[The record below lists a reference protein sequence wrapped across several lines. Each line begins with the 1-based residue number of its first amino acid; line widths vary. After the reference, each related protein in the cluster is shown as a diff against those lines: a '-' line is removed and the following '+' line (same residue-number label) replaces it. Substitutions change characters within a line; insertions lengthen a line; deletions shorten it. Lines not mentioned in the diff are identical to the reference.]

1 MSNQVV
7 NSELSFIA
15 CGGAGINMAMLLKT
29 SGLSASVT
37 NASYIAIDASGNNR
51 LKPELNIP
59 LFRVPAPKGG
69 TPNEKEAQG
78 SGKVMGANYEEAIP
92 FVDQTLTQNRPK
104 GVVVVL
110 CSGAGGSGSMLAL
123 LTVRWLKQQGYK
135 GVVVAIITDH
145 TTQVEMENS
154 LKTVHSL
161 LLQTGPNLLNAAIPY
176 MEFRNEAGKTRG
188 QIDRALINK
197 ISLLSLYATRENE
210 EQDISDLLEI
220 LDYSKNYKVA
230 PTLSHISFYDEPA
243 KFKGKTPVAH
253 LSLYDKR
260 ENITVAFEG
269 AVVRSIGVFSPNTV
283 LPEGVNQMHML
294 LDHGESVATLTE
306 QLAELEKRKAQTS
319 STFVSRTVEASNANA
334 NGLIL

>member
-1 MSNQVV
+1 MSNPVI

-29 SGLSASVT
+29 SNLSPSVT

-69 TPNEKEAQG
+69 TPDEKEAQG

-92 FVDQTLTQNRPK
+92 FVDQTLTQNPPK

-123 LTVRWLKQQGYK
+123 LTVRWLKQHNHK
-135 GVVVAIITDH
+135 VIVAIITDH
-145 TTQVEMENS
+145 TTQVEMDNS

-161 LLQTGPNLLNAAIPY
+161 LLQTGPELLNSAIPY
-176 MEFRNEAGKTRG
+176 MEFRNKAGITRG
-188 QIDRALINK
+188 QVDRLLVNK
-197 ISLLSLYATRENE
+197 ISLLSLFATRDNE
-210 EQDISDLLEI
+210 EQDISDLMNI
-220 LDYSKNYKVA
+220 LDYSKSYKIP
-230 PTLSHISFYDEPA
+230 PTLSHISFYDDPA
-243 KFKGKTPVAH
+243 KYKGKPPVAH
-253 LSLYDKR
+253 LSLYDRR
-260 ENITVAFEG
+260 ENIATAFEG
-269 AVVRSIGVFSPNTV
+269 AVVRSTGVFAPNTV
-283 LPEGVNQMHML
+283 LPENVNQMHML
-294 LDHGESVATLTE
+294 LDHGESVEGLSA
-306 QLAELEKRKAQTS
+306 QLAELEKRKASTS
-319 STFVSRTVEASNANA
+319 GTFVSRTIESKGANS

>member
-69 TPNEKEAQG
+69 TPDEKEAQG

-123 LTVRWLKQQGYK
+123 LTVRWLKQQGFK
-135 GVVVAIITDH
+135 VVVAIITDH
-145 TTQVEMENS
+145 TTQIEMDNS

-161 LLQTGPNLLNAAIPY
+161 LLQTGPDLLNTAIPY

-188 QIDRALINK
+188 QIDRNLINK
-197 ISLLSLYATRENE
+197 ISLLSLFATRDNE
-210 EQDISDLLEI
+210 EQDISDLLNI
-220 LDYSKNYKVA
+220 LDYSKSYKIP

-243 KFKGKTPVAH
+243 KYKGKPPVAH

-260 ENITVAFEG
+260 DNITVAFEG
-269 AVVRSIGVFSPNTV
+269 AVVRSIGVFGPNTV
-283 LPEGVNQMHML
+283 LPESVNQMHML
-294 LDHGESVATLTE
+294 LDHGESVAGLTA
-306 QLAELEKRKAQTS
+306 QLAELEKRKAATS
-319 STFVSRTVEASNANA
+319 GTFVSRTVETTNANA

>member
-1 MSNQVV
+1 MSNQAV

-15 CGGAGINMAMLLKT
+15 CGGAGINMAMLLRT
-29 SGLSASVT
+29 SGLSASVS

-69 TPNEKEAQG
+69 TPEEKEAQG
-78 SGKVMGANYEEAIP
+78 SGKVMSANYEEAIP
-92 FVDQTLTQNRPK
+92 FVDQTLTQNPPK

-123 LTVRWLKQQGYK
+123 LTVRWLKQHGRK
-135 GVVVAIITDH
+135 VVVAIITDH

-154 LKTVHSL
+154 LKTIHSL
-161 LLQTGPNLLNAAIPY
+161 LLQTGPDLLNTAIPY

-188 QIDRALINK
+188 QVDRNLVNK
-197 ISLLSLYATRENE
+197 ISLLSLFATRENE

-230 PTLSHISFYDEPA
+230 PTLSHIAFYDEPT
-243 KFKGKTPVAH
+243 KFKGKAPVAF

-260 ENITVAFEG
+260 DNITVAFEG

-294 LDHGESVATLTE
+294 LDHGESVSTLTT
-306 QLAELEKRKAQTS
+306 QLAELEKRKAATS
-319 STFVSRTVEASNANA
+319 SAFVSRTVETTSANS